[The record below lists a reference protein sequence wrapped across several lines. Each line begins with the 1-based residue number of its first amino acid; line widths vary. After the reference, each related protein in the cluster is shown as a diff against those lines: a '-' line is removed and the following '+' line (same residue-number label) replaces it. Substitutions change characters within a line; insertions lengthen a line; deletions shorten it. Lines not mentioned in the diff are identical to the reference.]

1 VGPLVFPF
9 VFTIHILNH
18 SAMSVDAK
26 RNMFQ
31 DNIGFL
37 FIGIW
42 ICTMIGFHRTY
53 TIFFPQFTG
62 FQWEQHFHGAVLMS
76 WFAMLIVQPF
86 LIRFGKNSLHR
97 TIGKLGYVIAP
108 LVCFSIFLVLRMGY
122 YRDLPKF
129 PEHEVLRDM
138 ALPVP
143 NIIVFGTFFI
153 LAMVNRRDSF
163 VHMRYM
169 IGTSLIMIGPG
180 LGRALEIYGG
190 FTMPQS
196 KLVAYGLGEIIATLM
211 LWNDFGK
218 GSNVKPMLTVLSV
231 LLLDHFIWISR
242 ESAAWQAFAKWFA
255 AHAF

>member
-1 VGPLVFPF
+1 MLVEK
-9 VFTIHILNH
+9 
-18 SAMSVDAK
+18 D
-26 RNMFQ
+26 RFQ

-42 ICTMIGFHRTY
+42 ICALIGFHRTY
-53 TIFFPQFTG
+53 TIFLPQFTG
-62 FQWEQHFHGAVLMS
+62 FQWEQHFHGAILMS
-76 WFAMLIVQPF
+76 WFAMLIIQPF

-97 TIGKLGYVIAP
+97 KIGKLGYVIGP
-108 LVCFSIFLVLRMGY
+108 LVYFSIFMVLRMSY
-122 YRDLPKF
+122 YRDLLKF

-143 NIIVFGTFFI
+143 NIFVFGTFFI
-153 LAMVNRRDSF
+153 LAMVNRRDSY

-196 KLVAYGLGEIIATLM
+196 KLVAYGLGEIIAAIL
-211 LWNDFGK
+211 LLNDLKK
-218 GSNVKPMLTVLSV
+218 GSNMKPMLTILIV
-231 LLLDHFIWISR
+231 LLLNHFIWISR

-255 AHAF
+255 MATF